1 MSVFRRYKSVSVLDY
16 GLSEDKNHVLLI
28 LCLRH
33 LALVLE
39 QVLNKCLLKR
49 RFSVLENKENAEA

>member
-1 MSVFRRYKSVSVLDY
+1 MLDC

-33 LALVLE
+33 LALVSE
-39 QVLNKCLLKR
+39 QVFSKCLLKR
-49 RFSVLENKENAEA
+49 EFSELENNENAEA